1 MCYNPQFITI
11 KRRAFDGSLFLV
23 GRRYVPC
30 GKCIQ
35 CISQKS
41 VEWAYRCMEEARYHA
56 NNCFI
61 TLTYNDM
68 FLPAGGSLVR
78 KDLTDFI
85 KRLRKHLEPDK
96 IRVFYCGEYGK
107 RGKRPHYHLI
117 VFGWSPI
124 DRYFWQRD
132 SSGSIL
138 YRSPT
143 IEKLWCADY
152 YDPDTFEKRRVSM
165 GFSSVGDLTFESAK
179 YCAKYLQ
186 KLQPPP
192 SGCASAFVGQ
202 SNRPGIGFLSIRP
215 EILLNGGIFL
225 NGESLPVPRYFM
237 KKLEEGHDLFEY
249 KDRKYNNWLSRH
261 LIEDPHFV
269 LSRKKLKLFSEK
281 LLSKD

>member
-11 KRRAFDGSLFLV
+11 KRKNPDGVVWLD
-23 GRRYVPC
+23 GKRYVPC
-30 GKCIQ
+30 GNCVQ

-41 VEWAYRCMEEARYHA
+41 LEWAYRCMEEAKQHKD
-56 NNCFI
+56 NCFI

-68 FLPAGGSLVR
+68 FLPSGGTLVR

-85 KRLRKHLEPDK
+85 KRLRKYLEPVR
-96 IRVFYCGEYGK
+96 IRVFYSGEYGR

-117 VFGWSPI
+117 VFGWSPK
-124 DRYFWQRD
+124 DRFFWQYD
-132 SSGSIL
+132 KSGSIL

-143 IEKLWCADY
+143 IEKLWRADY
-152 YDPDTFEKRRVSM
+152 YDPDSFAHSRVSM

-192 SGCASAFVGQ
+192 EGCLPAFVGQ
-202 SNRPGIGFLSIRP
+202 SNRPGLGFASIKP
-215 EILLNGGIFL
+215 EILLDGGIFL
-225 NGESLPVPRYFM
+225 NGKSIPVPRYFM
-237 KKLEEGHDLFEY
+237 KKLEEGHDLLQY
-249 KDRKYNNWLSRH
+249 KDRKYYAWLNRH

-269 LSRKKLKLFSEK
+269 LTRKKLKLFTEK
-281 LLSKD
+281 LLTKK